1 MLDLGA
7 LSVKILADSSS
18 AVATMTSFQ
27 NTVDNTSNS
36 ITSSI
41 TALGNSLTSI
51 GTNMTTKVT
60 LPLVGVAAAVT
71 KVGADFEA
79 QMSTV
84 QAISGATGSDLEKL
98 EEKAREIGATT
109 ALSSK
114 QAAEGLEYMALAGW
128 KTTEMLEGYDGIVNL
143 ALSSNMDLG
152 RASDIVTDYLT
163 AFGLAASDAGHF
175 ADTMA
180 YAMSNSNTT
189 TEMLGEAY
197 KNCAAT
203 ANSFGVS
210 MEEATAWLGKMAD
223 AGVKGGE
230 AGTTLNAVLARM
242 YGETKTTNDAMMEYG
257 LTMYDA
263 EGKAKGFTQVM
274 SEIEEAM
281 KGMTEQ
287 QQNVFLKAV
296 AGTNQLS
303 GFATMIKAGTDNVID
318 FTEALRDSDGTA
330 TEMAEIMTDNLSG
343 SIEILISNLEETGI
357 QLYEMKDGSIKS
369 FVDGLDDM
377 ITSFQNLDDDTKNT
391 IITLA
396 AVVAAIGPVTLA
408 IGTTVKSIGA
418 LGGAFSALLANPIVA
433 GITALAAAMGYL
445 AIKTLEAK
453 VKQAEWNEKM
463 QEALLMTNDFT
474 ESTNQEIEA
483 LKDKADA
490 LGKEIAYIDT
500 YSESLESNN
509 VRMEE
514 ILDTMQE
521 LDTSREEDILKIQEL
536 EAEYQ
541 ALANETKNMNV
552 ALLDNKSASQEH
564 VESLKDEYGSI
575 ENARYIYEAYKIRL
589 ENIEKAKETLNQC
602 TTDSSKS
609 LAQEALQLA
618 TNSAQAQALVTKY
631 ISLSQAE
638 AGSSKESSELKSV
651 REALIRIVGNEAQ
664 YIDESTGKW
673 AINTDAVYDQ
683 IFANDNLAD
692 GKRQACIAMNKN
704 DVELLKTCVENSKA
718 RIKAWQI
725 ELQAY
730 AQIQMAELQAN
741 NTAIKIYDNGGLLTK
756 AQLEVRKRA
765 EKTTEAIEV
774 EKSKLAEYEKGI
786 ASLTATLEQSSE
798 SVGDFGDSTKD
809 SGDKSTKAAKDAL
822 QAWQEMYTQKKKL
835 GEIDLNEQITMLNE
849 MKAKYSDSAEHII
862 SVNEFAQ
869 SEILNIIKQRK
880 EQESITVDEEIAL
893 YGMAKEKYCAN
904 AADRQAFEEQIN
916 QVIKDNVQE
925 LTADI
930 SDMDLEK
937 LESLKSTL
945 GDMKDKYGDYSYD
958 VEFIEETIT
967 EVTKEE
973 YKERKEELDK
983 TLDEMKSAIDNFYG
997 KQAEDLDADSKA
1009 KQDKLQAEIDALEAQ
1024 QTEKERIEREAKL
1037 LKAIADAEDEESR
1050 KDAQNKYDDWL
1061 VEQKKQVL
1069 KEQLQ
1074 AEKDDLAERKLL
1086 LEDQKTNLKEM
1097 LDYQYLLEAEKLE
1110 VQKSNQNLTDEE
1122 IERIAK
1128 ENLEKRMQEE
1138 VDSMSSNLQDLLN
1151 NASEYESLGQKQ
1163 MEYYLKGLESYTDA
1177 ISTYFESI
1185 IPSTEIVS
1193 VQSSSV
1199 KVDGSHKDG
1208 LDFVPY
1214 DGYVAELHYG
1224 ERILKKD
1231 DADISRMEEH
1241 QANQTTSAFDPA
1253 ELITELRGI
1262 RDEVRYIPRQML
1274 IDSNMG

>member
-7 LSVKILADSSS
+7 LSVRILADSSS

-36 ITSSI
+36 INSSI
-41 TALGNSLTSI
+41 TNLGNSLTSI

-71 KVGADFEA
+71 KIGADYEA
-79 QMSTV
+79 QMSSV

-98 EEKAREIGATT
+98 KEKAREIGATT

-189 TEMLGEAY
+189 TAMLGEAY

-242 YGETKTTNDAMMEYG
+242 YGETKTTNDALMEYG

-274 SEIEEAM
+274 SEIEKAM

-343 SIEILISNLEETGI
+343 SIEILVSNLEETGI

-396 AVVAAIGPVTLA
+396 AVAAAIGPVTLA
-408 IGTTVKSIGA
+408 IGTTVKSVGA
-418 LGGAFSALLANPIVA
+418 LGSAFSALVSNPIIA
-433 GITALAAAMGYL
+433 GVTALSVAIGYVG
-445 AIKTLEAK
+445 IKTLEAK
-453 VKQAEWNEKM
+453 VQQSEWNEKM
-463 QEALLMTNDFT
+463 QEAIKMANDFT
-474 ESTNQEIEA
+474 YATDDQTKTLQDSVGVLGEEINYIDNYSNSISNAGDRLSELEEQMISIDITTEEGIEA
-483 LKDKADA
+483 YQEMEREYKA
-490 LGKEIAYIDT
+490 L
-500 YSESLESNN
+500 SESIRNGN
-509 VRMEE
+509 VN
-514 ILDTMQE
+514 
-521 LDTSREEDILKIQEL
+521 
-536 EAEYQ
+536 
-541 ALANETKNMNV
+541 LA
-552 ALLDNKSASQEH
+552 DNKSAIAEH
-564 VESLKDEYGSI
+564 IEALKDEYGSI
-575 ENARYIYEAYKIRL
+575 ENAKTIYKLYNDRLDNIANAKKIV
-589 ENIEKAKETLNQC
+589 EGCTDDHIKTMAK
-602 TTDSSKS
+602 
-609 LAQEALQLA
+609 EALQLQ
-618 TNSAQAQALVTKY
+618 TNSSQSSILYQNYLK
-631 ISLSQAE
+631 LSSAE
-638 AGSSKESSELKSV
+638 KDNTTQSKELVGVCKELKSQLGEEV
-651 REALIRIVGNEAQ
+651 A
-664 YIDESTGKW
+664 YIDANTGRW
-673 AINTDAVYDQ
+673 VVNTSALMNE
-683 IFANDNLAD
+683 ISANDNLSSA
-692 GKRQACIAMNKN
+692 KLEACRVMNKN
-704 DVELLKTCVENSKA
+704 DAKL
-718 RIKAWQI
+718 
-725 ELQAY
+725 
-730 AQIQMAELQAN
+730 
-741 NTAIKIYDNGGLLTK
+741 
-756 AQLEVRKRA
+756 
-765 EKTTEAIEV
+765 TEATIENCRTRIIMYQREAEALAGSGDV
-774 EKSKLAEYEKGI
+774 EDINEVTRKISYYSVLASTLEYLTAKTEEFGEELEETGEKG
-786 ASLTATLEQSSE
+786 E
-798 SVGDFGDSTKD
+798 
-809 SGDKSTKAAKDAL
+809 KAGGKTSKTAKDAL

-835 GEIDLNEQITMLNE
+835 GEIDLNEQERMLDE
-849 MKAKYSDSAEHII
+849 MKAKYSDSADHII
-862 SVNEFAQ
+862 SANEFAQ
-869 SEILNIIKQRK
+869 AEILDIIQQRK
-880 EQESITVDEEIAL
+880 EQETITVDEEIAL
-893 YGMAKEKYCAN
+893 YELAKEKYCTN
-904 AADRQAFEEQIN
+904 AADRKAFEDEIIQAIQDSVRN
-916 QVIKDNVQE
+916 MTD
-925 LTADI
+925 DI
-930 SDMDLEK
+930 ADMDVERLDD
-937 LESLKSTL
+937 LKTTL
-945 GDMKDKYGDYSYD
+945 TEMKDKYDEYSYD
-958 VEFIEETIT
+958 IEFIEETIT

-973 YKERKEELDK
+973 YKKRKEELDD
-983 TLDEMKSAIDNFYG
+983 TLDDMRKAIDEFYG
-997 KQAEDLDADSKA
+997 KQEEEMDAESKSR
-1009 KQDKLQAEIDALEAQ
+1009 QDKLQAEINELEAQ
-1024 QTEKERIEREAKL
+1024 QAEKERIEKEAKL
-1037 LKAIADAEDEESR
+1037 LKAVADAEDEESR
-1050 KDAQNKYDDWL
+1050 KEAQSRYDDWL
-1061 VEQKKQVL
+1061 IEQKKKSL

-1074 AEKDDLAERKLL
+1074 AEKDDLDERKLL
-1086 LEDQKTNLKEM
+1086 LEDQKSNLKEM

-1110 VQKSNQNLTDEE
+1110 VQKNNQNLTDDE

-1138 VDSMSSNLQDLLN
+1138 VDSMSNNLQDLLN

-1163 MEYYLKGLESYTDA
+1163 MEYYLRGLESYTDA
-1177 ISTYFESI
+1177 ISSYFDSI
-1185 IPSTEIVS
+1185 IPNTEISS
-1193 VQSSSV
+1193 VESSSV

-1214 DGYVAELHYG
+1214 DGYIAELHYG

-1231 DADISRMEEH
+1231 DAEIYRTQDNTAKQHGENIFDTSELVRGLDKIREEVKY
-1241 QANQTTSAFDPA
+1241 
-1253 ELITELRGI
+1253 L
-1262 RDEVRYIPRQML
+1262 PRQML
-1274 IDSNMG
+1274 INANMG